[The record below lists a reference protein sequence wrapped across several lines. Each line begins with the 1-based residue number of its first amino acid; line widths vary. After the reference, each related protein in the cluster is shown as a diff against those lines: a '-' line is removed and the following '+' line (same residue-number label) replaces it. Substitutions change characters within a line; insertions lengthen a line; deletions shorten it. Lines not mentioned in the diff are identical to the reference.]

1 MSKAKCLF
9 RESGVKRGVRAVEA
23 AGLSI
28 ARIEIGTD
36 GKIVIVPSTL
46 PVETKPGEVEGE
58 IIL

>member
-9 RESGVKRGVRAVEA
+9 RESGVEA
-23 AGLSI
+23 ADLSI